1 MSGIWEFDHKEN
13 KDTLCRRKNYMQKY
27 CESLREQA
35 KNIID
40 FEMKK
45 NVTVN
50 KRRIKIAL
58 KFKSMLHL
66 WEKNLDKAL

>member
-1 MSGIWEFDHKEN
+1 MSGIWEFDQIEN
-13 KDTLCRRKNYMQKY
+13 KDTLCHRKNYMQKY

-66 WEKNLDKAL
+66 WEKNLEKAL